1 MCSSSYSS
9 ERIRLLIHIFR
20 KLGKSRGITA
30 DKLEEAGR
38 DAQRQ
43 IKPRERLEILDEIY
57 KVRRMEESYERGE
70 IGSYLQC
77 PFLHLTYFSVSHC
90 LYSSIYT
97 FRNSH

>member
-1 MCSSSYSS
+1 MDSDVAALSYQTPLCTSSYSA

-57 KVRRMEESYERGE
+57 RVIRMEESYERGE
-70 IGSYLQC
+70 IG
-77 PFLHLTYFSVSHC
+77 
-90 LYSSIYT
+90 YT
-97 FRNSH
+97 PL